1 MIRVQKHMRLGGSL
15 LFSRLVDSVF
25 GPPVIRLS
33 STIYPLFEN
42 HYKCLRHSIEFS
54 NLWQRSPFLLS
65 VKSEPSF

>member
-1 MIRVQKHMRLGGSL
+1 MIRVQKHMRLCGSL

-25 GPPVIRLS
+25 GSPVIRLS

-42 HYKCLRHSIEFS
+42 HYKHLRHSIEFS
-54 NLWQRSPFLLS
+54 NLWQQSPFLLS

>member
-1 MIRVQKHMRLGGSL
+1 MRLCGSL
-15 LFSRLVDSVF
+15 LFSRLVDGVF
-25 GPPVIRLS
+25 GPPVIRLP

-54 NLWQRSPFLLS
+54 NLWQQSPFLLS